1 MDKNKEVEDIIQRR
15 EITTVFQAIV
25 CLNEG
30 KIMGYEALSRGPKGS
45 ALERPDLLF
54 AAAESCGKTWEMELL
69 CRSKALEQAEKLP
82 TDCKMFINVDPN
94 IIKDPRFEK
103 GLTGGMLK
111 ERHLEAESIVF
122 EITERTAVDDYRNFR
137 SVLENYRSQ
146 GYQIAIDDTGSGCSG
161 LMMLAETRPQYI
173 KIDMGLIRDIDK
185 DSLRQSLIKALCDFS
200 QVADMKVIAEGIE
213 TIDELKTL
221 MAIGVPYGQGF
232 LLQRPQMEFATA
244 SPDIVATICEIHQ
257 RKLQELFHTSMTMP
271 IGELARQD
279 ETVEPQM
286 RGRDLAA
293 LFEASPTLQ
302 GVVVAEAGRPVGLL
316 MKNKFLGHL
325 ATQYG
330 LAVYGNRPV
339 SLMMDR
345 HSLVV
350 EYDTPLEKVSN
361 FAISRAEKD
370 LYDYIIITKNGYY
383 WGITTVKRLL
393 EKTTQLE
400 ITRAKYANPLTG
412 MPGNILI
419 EQKLKQVL
427 NGGRPFAALY
437 FDLDNFK
444 AYNDTYG
451 FERGDQL
458 LCMVSRII
466 ESQVQRGV
474 KEEVGFV
481 GHIGGDDFIA
491 VTGRQEAEEVCRQ
504 IINEFE
510 VQIQQFYSVADR
522 ANGYIVATNRH
533 GQVEKFPMVSLS
545 IAVVDGGKQW
555 PASLVELAERAGRIK
570 KSCKLNWQSCYQV
583 G

>member
-1 MDKNKEVEDIIQRR
+1 MHQAGEVERIIQTGG
-15 EITTVFQAIV
+15 IDTVFQAIV
-25 CLNEG
+25 SLQKGN
-30 KIMGYEALSRGPKGS
+30 IMGYEALSRGPKDS
-45 ALERPDLLF
+45 RFERPDLLF
-54 AAAESCGKTWEMELL
+54 AAAEQCGQLWELELL
-69 CRSKALEQAEKLP
+69 CRSKALEQSKHLP
-82 TDCKMFINVDPN
+82 EDCKMFINVDPN
-94 IIKDPRFEK
+94 TLKDPRFEK
-103 GLTGGMLK
+103 GLTGGILK
-111 ERHLEAESIVF
+111 QLQVSAESIVF

-137 SVLENYRSQ
+137 MLLENYRSQ

-185 DSLRQSLIKALCDFS
+185 DALRQSLIKALCDFS

-213 TIDELKTL
+213 TVDELKTL
-221 MAIGVPYGQGF
+221 IDIGVPYGQGF
-232 LLQRPQMEFATA
+232 LLQRPQGGFAAA
-244 SPDIVATICEIHQ
+244 SPDVVATIREIQQ
-257 RKLQELFHTSMTMP
+257 RKLQERFHTSMTMP
-271 IGELARQD
+271 IGEIARRD
-279 ETVEPQM
+279 EAVEPQM
-286 RGRDLAA
+286 RGRDMAA
-293 LFEASPTLQ
+293 IFEASPTLQ

-325 ATQYG
+325 AMQYG

-345 HSLVV
+345 HSLIV
-350 EYDTPLEKVSN
+350 EYDTPLEKVST
-361 FAISRAEKD
+361 FAVSRAEKD
-370 LYDYIIITKNGYY
+370 LYDYIIVTKNGYY

-412 MPGNILI
+412 LPGNILI

-466 ESQVQRGV
+466 ESQVQRCV
-474 KEEVGFV
+474 KAEIGFV

-491 VTGRQEAEEVCRQ
+491 VTGRQEAETVCKE
-504 IINEFE
+504 IIDEFE
-510 VQIQQFYSVADR
+510 LQIRQFYSVADR
-522 ANGYIVATNRH
+522 TNGYIVAANRH
-533 GQVEKFPMVSLS
+533 GQVEKFPLVSLS